1 VHTDEGVD
9 TQRAVYS
16 GYYGGCLFFV
26 PIHPISNFNFMHVQA
41 GA

>member
-1 VHTDEGVD
+1 MHTDEGVD

-16 GYYGGCLFFV
+16 GYYGGCLLFG
-26 PIHPISNFNFMHVQA
+26 HPSLNFNFMHVQA